1 MNDNNPLSR
10 RQFVAGAAAA
20 AGGALL
26 GQTGRAE
33 SQPSAPMNID
43 TLKRA
48 CKGLVAAAG
57 EPDFEERVYGGLWNR
72 LVPNRAPQIAVC
84 AADEQDVMAA
94 IQFAR
99 ENRLKVVVRGGGHNW
114 CQPTLRNG
122 GLLID
127 LKNLNNVIS
136 IDVAARKAVVQPII
150 SNREIQRVLNAKG
163 LAYPSGHCPQVKLS
177 GYLLGGGMSWNQ
189 GVWGYGNESVEA
201 VELVTAEGKLITAN
215 ENDNAD
221 YFWAA
226 RGAGY
231 GFFGVAT
238 RFHLKLYSLPSAIHG
253 IGYYYSLDEAA
264 TVAGWLG
271 EIADKLS
278 PSIELSFFLLT
289 APPDLKDKA
298 APNGGKVCQV
308 SATVFADSAEDA
320 KAALEPLNACPAI
333 GKCLLQT
340 PAKPVVFD
348 ELFDASGA
356 IWPEGMRSSV
366 KAIFSNSNPGELVQA
381 VCQHMTKAPS
391 QITVVLFAIFTGPNV
406 PAPLPNAALSLSAR
420 VYGGP
425 WTMWQNATD
434 DESNTAWHR
443 ECVALMKPHIAGYY
457 IGETDPVAFPSEA
470 TGAFSPASWKRL
482 ADLRDKYDP
491 DGVFFGF
498 FDGLLT

>member
-1 MNDNNPLSR
+1 
-10 RQFVAGAAAA
+10 
-20 AGGALL
+20 
-26 GQTGRAE
+26 
-33 SQPSAPMNID
+33 MNIEM
-43 TLKRA
+43 LKRA
-48 CKGLVAAAG
+48 CQGEVSARG
-57 EPDFEERVYGGLWNR
+57 EPGFEEQVSGGLWNR

-84 AADEQDVMAA
+84 VADEQDVIAA
-94 IQFAR
+94 IRFAR
-99 ENRLKVVVRGGGHNW
+99 ENKLKVVVRGGGHNW

-127 LKNLNNVIS
+127 LKNLDKVIS

-215 ENDNAD
+215 ENENAD

-238 RFHLKLYSLPSAIHG
+238 RFHLKLYPLPRAIHG
-253 IGYYYSLDEAA
+253 ISYYYSLDEAP

-271 EIADKLS
+271 EIAGKLS

-289 APPDLKDKA
+289 APPELKDKA
-298 APNGGKVCQV
+298 ARDGGKVCLV

-320 KAALEPLNACPAI
+320 KAALEPLNGCPAI

-340 PAKPVVFD
+340 SAQPVVFE

-356 IWPEGMRSSV
+356 IWPEGMRSRV

-391 QITVVLFAIFTGPNV
+391 QTTVVLFAIFTGPNV

-434 DESNTAWHR
+434 DESNTAWHQ
-443 ECVALMKPHIAGYY
+443 ECVALMKPHITGYY

-470 TGAFSPASWKRL
+470 TGAFSPESWKRL

-491 DGVFFGF
+491 EGVFFGF

>member
-1 MNDNNPLSR
+1 MDNNIPLSR

-20 AGGALL
+20 AGGAFL

-33 SQPSAPMNID
+33 SPQSAPMNID

-48 CKGLVAAAG
+48 CKGVVAAAG

-84 AADEQDVMAA
+84 AADEQDVIAA

-99 ENRLKVVVRGGGHNW
+99 ENKLKVVVRGGGHNW

-127 LKNLNNVIS
+127 LKNLDKVIS
-136 IDVAARKAVVQPII
+136 IDVASRKAVVQPII

-238 RFHLKLYSLPSAIHG
+238 RFHLKLYPLPRAIHG
-253 IGYYYSLDEAA
+253 ISYYYSLDEAPTA
-264 TVAGWLG
+264 AGWLG
-271 EIADKLS
+271 EIASNLS

-289 APPDLKDKA
+289 APPELKDKA
-298 APNGGKVCQV
+298 
-308 SATVFADSAEDA
+308 
-320 KAALEPLNACPAI
+320 
-333 GKCLLQT
+333 
-340 PAKPVVFD
+340 
-348 ELFDASGA
+348 
-356 IWPEGMRSSV
+356 
-366 KAIFSNSNPGELVQA
+366 
-381 VCQHMTKAPS
+381 APS

-434 DESNTAWHR
+434 DESNTAWHQ
-443 ECVALMKPHIAGYY
+443 ECVALMKPHITGYY

-470 TGAFSPASWKRL
+470 TGAFSPESWKRL

>member
-1 MNDNNPLSR
+1 MDNNIPLSR

-20 AGGALL
+20 AGGAFL

-33 SQPSAPMNID
+33 SPQSAPMNID

-48 CKGLVAAAG
+48 CKGVVAAAG

-84 AADEQDVMAA
+84 AADEQDVIAA

-99 ENRLKVVVRGGGHNW
+99 ENKLKVVVRGGGHNW

-127 LKNLNNVIS
+127 LKNLDKVIS
-136 IDVAARKAVVQPII
+136 IDVASRKAVVQPII

-215 ENDNAD
+215 NAD

-238 RFHLKLYSLPSAIHG
+238 RFHLKLYPLPRAIHG
-253 IGYYYSLDEAA
+253 ISYYYSLDEAPTA
-264 TVAGWLG
+264 AGWLG
-271 EIADKLS
+271 EIASNLS

-289 APPDLKDKA
+289 APPELKDKA
-298 APNGGKVCQV
+298 
-308 SATVFADSAEDA
+308 
-320 KAALEPLNACPAI
+320 
-333 GKCLLQT
+333 
-340 PAKPVVFD
+340 
-348 ELFDASGA
+348 
-356 IWPEGMRSSV
+356 
-366 KAIFSNSNPGELVQA
+366 
-381 VCQHMTKAPS
+381 APS

-434 DESNTAWHR
+434 DESNTAWHQ
-443 ECVALMKPHIAGYY
+443 ECVALMKPHITGYY

-470 TGAFSPASWKRL
+470 TGAFSPESWKRL

>member
-1 MNDNNPLSR
+1 MENKNSFSR
-10 RQFVAGAAAA
+10 RQFVAGAAVA
-20 AGGALL
+20 AGGAFL
-26 GQTGRAE
+26 GQASHAE
-33 SQPSAPMNID
+33 SARSALASID
-43 TLKRA
+43 ALKKA
-48 CKGLVAAAG
+48 CKGTVTAAG
-57 EPDFEERVYGGLWNR
+57 ESGFEESVYGGLWNR
-72 LVPNRAPQIAVC
+72 LVPDRAPQIVVC
-84 AADEQDVMAA
+84 VADEQDVIAA

-99 ENRLKVVVRGGGHNW
+99 DNKLKVVVRGGGHNW
-114 CQPTLRNG
+114 CQPSLRNG

-127 LKNLNNVIS
+127 LKNLDKVIS
-136 IDVAARKAVVQPII
+136 IDEAACKAVVQPII

-189 GVWGYGNESVEA
+189 AVWGYGNESVEA

-215 ENDNAD
+215 ESNNAD

-238 RFHLKLYSLPSAIHG
+238 RYHLKLYELPRAIHAV
-253 IGYYYSLDEAA
+253 GYYYSLNDSA

-271 EIADKLS
+271 EIASKLS
-278 PSIELSFFLLT
+278 PSIELSLFLFT
-289 APPDLKDKA
+289 APPELKDKA
-298 APNGGKVCQV
+298 APNGGKVCMV
-308 SATVFADSAEDA
+308 SATVFADSTDDA
-320 KAALEPLNACPAI
+320 KAALKPLDGCPAME
-333 GKCLLQT
+333 KCLLQT
-340 PAKPVVFD
+340 PVKPVVFE

-356 IWPEGMRSSV
+356 LWPEGMRSRV

-381 VCQHMTKAPS
+381 VSQHMAKAPS
-391 QITVVLFAIFTGPNV
+391 QTTLVLFAIFTGPNI

-425 WTMWQNATD
+425 WTMWQDAAD
-434 DESNTAWHR
+434 DEANTAWHQ
-443 ECVALMKPHIAGYY
+443 ECVALMKPHISGYY

-470 TGAFSPASWKRL
+470 TGAFSPESWKRL

-498 FDGLLT
+498 FDGLA

>member
-1 MNDNNPLSR
+1 MDNNSSLPR

-20 AGGALL
+20 AGGAFL

-33 SQPSAPMNID
+33 PPQSAPMSID
-43 TLKRA
+43 ALKRA
-48 CKGLVAAAG
+48 CQGAVTAAG
-57 EPDFEERVYGGLWNR
+57 EPGFDERVYGELWNR
-72 LVPNRAPQIAVC
+72 LVPSRAPQIVVA
-84 AADEQDVMAA
+84 AADEQDVIAA
-94 IQFAR
+94 IRFAR
-99 ENRLKVVVRGGGHNW
+99 ENKLKVVVRGGGHNW

-127 LKNLNNVIS
+127 LKNLDKVIS
-136 IDVAARKAVVQPII
+136 IDVAARQAVVQPVI

-163 LAYPSGHCPQVKLS
+163 LAYPCGHCPQVKLS

-215 ENDNAD
+215 ESDHAD

-238 RFHLKLYSLPSAIHG
+238 RYHLKLHSLPKAIHA
-253 IGYYYSLDEAA
+253 ISYYYSLNEAA
-264 TVAGWLG
+264 AVAGWLG
-271 EIADKLS
+271 EVASKLS

-289 APPDLKDKA
+289 APPELKDKA
-298 APNGGKVCQV
+298 AADRGKVCLV
-308 SATVFADSAEDA
+308 SATVFADSAEEA
-320 KAALEPLNACPAI
+320 KVDLKPLDDCPAI
-333 GKCLLQT
+333 GKCLWQT
-340 PAKPVVFD
+340 SAKPVVFD

-356 IWPEGMRSSV
+356 LWPEGMRSRV
-366 KAIFSNSNPGELVQA
+366 KAIFSNSNPAELVQS
-381 VCQHMTKAPS
+381 VCQHMTKSPS
-391 QITVVLFAIFTGPNV
+391 PTTLVLFAIFTGPNV

-434 DESNTAWHR
+434 DEANSAWHE

-457 IGETDPVAFPSEA
+457 VGETDPVAFPSEA
-470 TGAFSPASWKRL
+470 TGAFSPKSWKRL

-491 DGVFFGF
+491 GGVFFAY
-498 FDGLLT
+498 FDGLT

>member
-1 MNDNNPLSR
+1 MKDGDALSR

-20 AGGALL
+20 AGGAFL
-26 GQTGRAE
+26 GQTSRAE
-33 SQPSAPMNID
+33 SSAQAIMNID
-43 TLKRA
+43 ALRKTCHGVVTA
-48 CKGLVAAAG
+48 SG
-57 EPDFEERVYGGLWNR
+57 EPDFQERVYGDLWNR
-72 LVPNRAPQIAVC
+72 LVPDRVPQIVVSAV
-84 AADEQDVMAA
+84 DEQDVIAA

-99 ENRLKVVVRGGGHNW
+99 ENKLKVVVRGGGHNW

-127 LKNLNNVIS
+127 LKNLNQVIS

-189 GVWGYGNESVEA
+189 GVWGYGNESLGA

-215 ENDNAD
+215 ESENVD

-238 RFHLKLYSLPSAIHG
+238 RYHLKLHPLPQAIHTVS
-253 IGYYYSLDEAA
+253 YYYSLPEAA
-264 TVAGWLG
+264 SVAQWLG
-271 EIADKLS
+271 NIARQLS
-278 PSIELSFFLLT
+278 PNIELSFFLLA
-289 APPDLKDKA
+289 APPELREQA
-298 APNGGKVCQV
+298 ASNGGKVCLV
-308 SATVFADSAEDA
+308 SATVFADTAEEA
-320 KAALEPLNACPAI
+320 KTALKPLEDCPAT

-340 PAKPVVFD
+340 PIKPVVFE

-356 IWPEGMRSSV
+356 LWPEGLRNRV
-366 KAIFSNSNPGELVQA
+366 KAIFSNTNPGELVRA
-381 VCQHMTKAPS
+381 VSEHMTKAPS
-391 QITVVLFAIFTGPNV
+391 PTTLILFAIFTGPNV
-406 PAPLPNAALSLSAR
+406 PAPLPNSALSLSAR

-425 WTMWQNATD
+425 WTMWQSAAD
-434 DESNTAWHR
+434 DDANTAWHQ
-443 ECVALMKPHIAGYY
+443 ECVALMKPYITGYY
-457 IGETDPVAFPSEA
+457 IGETDPVAIPSEA
-470 TGAFSPASWKRL
+470 TGAFSPESWKRL

-498 FDGLLT
+498 FDGLT

>member
-1 MNDNNPLSR
+1 MDNNIPLSR

-20 AGGALL
+20 AGGAFL

-33 SQPSAPMNID
+33 SPQSAPMNID

-48 CKGLVAAAG
+48 CKGVVAAAG

-84 AADEQDVMAA
+84 AADEQDVIAA

-99 ENRLKVVVRGGGHNW
+99 ENKLKVVVRGGGHNW

-127 LKNLNNVIS
+127 LKNLDKVIS
-136 IDVAARKAVVQPII
+136 IDVASRKAVVQPII

-215 ENDNAD
+215 NAD

-238 RFHLKLYSLPSAIHG
+238 RFHLKLYPLPRAIHG
-253 IGYYYSLDEAA
+253 ISYYYSLDEAP

-271 EIADKLS
+271 EIASNLS

-289 APPDLKDKA
+289 APPELKDKA
-298 APNGGKVCQV
+298 AP
-308 SATVFADSAEDA
+308 
-320 KAALEPLNACPAI
+320 
-333 GKCLLQT
+333 
-340 PAKPVVFD
+340 
-348 ELFDASGA
+348 
-356 IWPEGMRSSV
+356 
-366 KAIFSNSNPGELVQA
+366 
-381 VCQHMTKAPS
+381 S
-391 QITVVLFAIFTGPNV
+391 QITVGLFAIFTGPNV

-434 DESNTAWHR
+434 DESNTAWHQ
-443 ECVALMKPHIAGYY
+443 ECVALMKPHITGYY

-470 TGAFSPASWKRL
+470 TGAFSPESWKRL

>member
-1 MNDNNPLSR
+1 MDNNIPLSR

-20 AGGALL
+20 AGGAFL

-33 SQPSAPMNID
+33 SPQSAPMNID

-48 CKGLVAAAG
+48 CKGVVAAAG

-84 AADEQDVMAA
+84 AADEQDVIAA

-99 ENRLKVVVRGGGHNW
+99 ENKLKVVVRGGGHNW

-127 LKNLNNVIS
+127 LKNLDKVIS
-136 IDVAARKAVVQPII
+136 IDVASRKAVVQPII

-215 ENDNAD
+215 NAD

-238 RFHLKLYSLPSAIHG
+238 RFHLKLYPLPRAIHG
-253 IGYYYSLDEAA
+253 ISYYYSLDEAPTA
-264 TVAGWLG
+264 AGWLG
-271 EIADKLS
+271 EIASNLS

-289 APPDLKDKA
+289 APPELKDKA
-298 APNGGKVCQV
+298 AP
-308 SATVFADSAEDA
+308 
-320 KAALEPLNACPAI
+320 
-333 GKCLLQT
+333 
-340 PAKPVVFD
+340 
-348 ELFDASGA
+348 
-356 IWPEGMRSSV
+356 
-366 KAIFSNSNPGELVQA
+366 
-381 VCQHMTKAPS
+381 S
-391 QITVVLFAIFTGPNV
+391 QITVGLFAIFTGPNV

-434 DESNTAWHR
+434 DESNTAWHQ
-443 ECVALMKPHIAGYY
+443 ECVALMKPHITGYY

-470 TGAFSPASWKRL
+470 TGAFSPESWKRL